1 MSASQRR
8 KGRAGE
14 QEVVNVAKSH
24 GLEARRT
31 WQCATSSDPVE
42 RCCDVVIGGKR
53 VQCKRRKRAWSDL
66 YEALSNVELVA
77 CRSDNAP
84 WLVVMRFED
93 WLKSES
99 EQQ

>member
-1 MSASQRR
+1 MGAMQRR

-14 QEVVNVAKSH
+14 QEVVNLAKSH

-31 WQCATSSDPVE
+31 WQTATSPDAVE
-42 RCCDVVIGGKR
+42 RCCDLRISGKR

-66 YEALSNVELVA
+66 YAALCGVDLVA
-77 CRSDNAP
+77 CRSDNLP

-93 WLKSES
+93 WLHEHAN
-99 EQQ
+99 